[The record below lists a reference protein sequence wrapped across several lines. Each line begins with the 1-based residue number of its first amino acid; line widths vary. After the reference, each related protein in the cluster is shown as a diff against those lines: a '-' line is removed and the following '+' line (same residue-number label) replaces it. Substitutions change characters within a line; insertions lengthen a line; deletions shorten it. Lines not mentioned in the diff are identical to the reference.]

1 MPENVAK
8 TCFSALSLLVASK
21 CGYSFS
27 FSFRFTWIS
36 SIIWLDTWLNSFNVF
51 NSYINP
57 IQDELFQGCSRMRGG
72 FLPTLP
78 KICHTYPT
86 MMKLGR
92 VIPYPR
98 RTQTIY
104 KSRDTSLDTSLDTS
118 HATVSW
124 RQHFFTRNQQIWL
137 HQETQI

>member
-8 TCFSALSLLVASK
+8 TCFSALSLLVSSK

-86 MMKLGR
+86 MMKQGR
-92 VIPYPR
+92 VMLYPR
-98 RTQTIY
+98 KTQKIY
-104 KSRDTSLDTSLDTS
+104 KSRDTSLEFC
-118 HATVSW
+118 W
-124 RQHFFTRNQQIWL
+124 RQHFFTRNQQMLLIKKYRYRFDFD
-137 HQETQI
+137 T